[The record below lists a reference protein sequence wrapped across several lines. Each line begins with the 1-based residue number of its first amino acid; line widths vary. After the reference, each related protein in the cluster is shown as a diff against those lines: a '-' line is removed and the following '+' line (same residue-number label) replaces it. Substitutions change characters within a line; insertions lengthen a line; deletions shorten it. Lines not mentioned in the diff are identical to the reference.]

1 MLEAF
6 KTIWDFS
13 GNEKK
18 VIAYSILAN
27 FINAVFYMFSLGAV
41 YFVLRAVT
49 EPEAGINAIALSIVL
64 MSVSVAGV
72 TITHGIGQLLQTHAG
87 YFMVANKRIEIG
99 NRLKTVP
106 MGFFNDESQGR
117 ISAIA
122 TTILDNVELMAP
134 LVMVGLL
141 TGVINSVVLLI
152 SFTIFEFRAGLIAIG
167 AVVCSFLV
175 MSAMEK
181 HSKKAATKRM
191 ESQTDMSRIFLEY
204 IKGMSVIKAF
214 NLTGRGGSED
224 KRMRDAVAYGRDKN
238 KALEKAFTP
247 FMILR
252 TLVLRVAWFFIMILS
267 AGLFISGDISIAKA
281 LMMLVVSFLVFRNI
295 AAAGSSVAM
304 LRMTSSSI
312 EQAKEIEKAPVM
324 DAGGEKISTAS
335 HDIRLEDVHFSYGDS
350 EVIKGI
356 SVEIPDK
363 STFAI
368 VGYSGSGKSTIASLI
383 ARFWDVDSGKISI
396 GGRDIREYSLESLM
410 DKMSIVFQDV
420 YLFEDTIAN
429 NIKFGKPDATRE
441 EVIEAARK
449 AGCAEF
455 IENLPSGNDTIAGE
469 GGAALSGGEKQ
480 RISIA
485 RAILKD
491 SPIIILD
498 EATASVD
505 PENEAKLETAFAEVI
520 KDKTVIMIAHRLKT
534 VRNADKIIVMD
545 DGRISEEGTHE
556 SLMQKDGI
564 YKRFIA
570 GRKEA
575 AGWRI

>member
-1 MLEAF
+1 
-6 KTIWDFS
+6 
-13 GNEKK
+13 
-18 VIAYSILAN
+18 
-27 FINAVFYMFSLGAV
+27 
-41 YFVLRAVT
+41 
-49 EPEAGINAIALSIVL
+49 
-64 MSVSVAGV
+64 
-72 TITHGIGQLLQTHAG
+72 
-87 YFMVANKRIEIG
+87 
-99 NRLKTVP
+99 
-106 MGFFNDESQGR
+106 
-117 ISAIA
+117 
-122 TTILDNVELMAP
+122 
-134 LVMVGLL
+134 
-141 TGVINSVVLLI
+141 
-152 SFTIFEFRAGLIAIG
+152 
-167 AVVCSFLV
+167 
-175 MSAMEK
+175 
-181 HSKKAATKRM
+181 
-191 ESQTDMSRIFLEY
+191 
-204 IKGMSVIKAF
+204 
-214 NLTGRGGSED
+214 
-224 KRMRDAVAYGRDKN
+224 
-238 KALEKAFTP
+238 
-247 FMILR
+247 
-252 TLVLRVAWFFIMILS
+252 
-267 AGLFISGDISIAKA
+267 
-281 LMMLVVSFLVFRNI
+281 
-295 AAAGSSVAM
+295 M

-312 EQAKEIEKAPVM
+312 QQANETDNCPRM
-324 DAGGEKISTAS
+324 DEGAQHISALS
-335 HDIRLEDVHFSYGDS
+335 SDIRLEDVHFSYGDS

-455 IENLPSGNDTIAGE
+455 IENLPDGYDTIAGE

-505 PENEAKLETAFAEVI
+505 PENEAKLETAFAELM